1 MWEMSDPL
9 AMKVALSDDVLVQ
22 EVSGESVLLDLGSE
36 TYFGLNESGTRFWQL
51 LTEYGNAELAIATML
66 EEYEVDEKTLRDDMR
81 QLIQGLS
88 EAGLITLTS
97 RAEEDSSP

>member
-1 MWEMSDPL
+1 MSDPL
-9 AMKVALSDDVLVQ
+9 AMKVALADDVLVQ

-51 LTEYGNAELAIATML
+51 LTEYDNSELAILTML
-66 EEYEVDEKTLRDDMR
+66 DEYEVDEDTLRADMR

-88 EAGLITLTS
+88 DAGLITLTS
-97 RAEEDSSP
+97 RALEDESE